1 MSQVHLGPRA
11 PSSSPSGE
19 AAPQFEE
26 PGSSSRPRWQLRH
39 SLTLVVLDA
48 AVIAF
53 ALALAIV
60 SRFGEIGAKQGKYL
74 YLEIA
79 AVYGIGWIATLAAS
93 GAYESRFFGSG
104 PEEYKRVIAASIRT
118 LVLVAFGLYVVKLDA
133 ARVFVGGAFVLG
145 LMMVLVGRYLAR
157 LWLVRQRYQG
167 RLTHRLL
174 AVGAPSS
181 IEGLVKE
188 LTDQPHAGL
197 TIIGACTP
205 GVDDDTTVSGI
216 QRIGTLDNVAAVAQA
231 MQVDAVIVTSAA
243 TINPRVIREIAW
255 SLEGLS
261 IDLIIAPALSGVAGP
276 RITMR
281 PIGGL
286 ALLHVDEPSF
296 TGARRAM
303 KTGIDWMGAAMGLF
317 VLSPVLLAIGLT
329 IRLTDNGP
337 ALYRQTRIG
346 QAGREFRVF
355 KFRTM
360 YTDADHRLAELLDR
374 NEGDGLLFKIKDD
387 PRVTPVGRWLR
398 RVSLDELPQL
408 LNVLLGHMSLVGP
421 RPLPVMDTAFQ
432 GHVRRRLLVK
442 PGITGLWQIS
452 GRSNV
457 SWDEAVRLDLHY
469 VENWSIALDLT
480 ILAKTVAAVARRD
493 GAY

>member
-1 MSQVHLGPRA
+1 
-11 PSSSPSGE
+11 
-19 AAPQFEE
+19 
-26 PGSSSRPRWQLRH
+26 LRH
-39 SLTLVVLDA
+39 SLTLVLLDA

-53 ALALAIV
+53 ALALAFV
-60 SRFGEIGAKQGKYL
+60 SRFGEFEAQQGNL
-74 YLEIA
+74 SYLEIA
-79 AVYGIGWIATLAAS
+79 GLYGLGWLLTIAAS

-104 PEEYKRVIAASIRT
+104 PEEYKRVVAASIRA
-118 LVLVAFGLYVVKLDA
+118 LVLVAFGLYVLKLEA
-133 ARVFVGGAFVLG
+133 ARAFIGGSFVLG
-145 LMMVLVGRYLAR
+145 LMLLLVGRYLAR
-157 LWLVRQRYQG
+157 LWLVRQRFQG
-167 RLTHRLL
+167 RLSHRLL

-181 IEGLVKE
+181 IDELVNE
-188 LTDQPHAGL
+188 LGAHLRAGL
-197 TIIGACTP
+197 TIVGVCTP
-205 GVDDDTTVSGI
+205 GADEQSTVSGI
-216 QRIGTLDNVAAVAQA
+216 PRIGTLDNVAAVAQA
-231 MQVDAVIVTSAA
+231 TEVDAVIVTSAA
-243 TINPRVIREIAW
+243 AINPRVFREIAW
-255 SLEGLS
+255 SLEGLGV
-261 IDLIIAPALSGVAGP
+261 DLIIAPSLSGVAGP

-303 KTGIDWMGAAMGLF
+303 KTGIDWTSAALGLL
-317 VLSPVLLAIGLT
+317 VLSPFLLAIGLT
-329 IRLTDNGP
+329 IRLTDRGP
-337 ALYRQTRIG
+337 AFYRQTRIG

-360 YTDADHRLAELLDR
+360 YTDAEHRLAELLDR

-398 RVSLDELPQL
+398 AVSLDELPQL
-408 LNVLLGHMSLVGP
+408 LNILLGHMSLVGP
-421 RPLPVMDTAFQ
+421 RPLPVTNSAFE

-442 PGITGLWQIS
+442 PGITGLWQVS
-452 GRSNV
+452 GRSDV

-480 ILAKTVAAVARRD
+480 ILARTVAVVARRD